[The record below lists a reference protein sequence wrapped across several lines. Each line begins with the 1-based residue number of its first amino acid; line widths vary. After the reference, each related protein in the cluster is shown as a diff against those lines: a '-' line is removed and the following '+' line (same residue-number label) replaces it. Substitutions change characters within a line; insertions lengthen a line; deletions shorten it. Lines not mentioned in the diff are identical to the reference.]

1 MTRNFALAAGLVAL
15 GASTALANDTTAV
28 LKTGGL
34 EFTRSTDI
42 SMEKEVLFIS
52 MKEIRVDYVF
62 RNSSDKAIDTLVAF
76 PMPDIEGGPMSDVS
90 SGDQNQDN
98 FLDFTVTQDGEAIEP
113 ELQQRAWANALDV
126 TEEIK
131 AAGVSLLPNS
141 DDTIKAVENL
151 PQETRDKW
159 VADGLLRIDSW
170 DQGNGEE
177 THYMPIW
184 TLKSAYYWRAH
195 YEPGVDIKVSHTYKP
210 SVGGTVQPAF
220 LDENREPKGQYY
232 EEYKAKYCIDD
243 AFVRAAQKTL
253 KALDEGKPY
262 HYESWISYVL
272 TTGAN
277 WAGPIKDFTL
287 IVDKGSKDNYVS
299 FCGTGVKK
307 IGPTTFE
314 MKAKDFWPEKDLD
327 ILILN
332 YNVQAGNPG

>member
-1 MTRNFALAAGLVAL
+1 MIRNCALAAGLFAF

-34 EFTRSTDI
+34 EFTRSADI

-52 MKEIRVDYVF
+52 MKQIRVDYVF

-90 SGDQNQDN
+90 SGDQNRDN
-98 FLDFTVTQDGEAIEP
+98 FLDFTVTQDGAAIEP
-113 ELQQRAWANALDV
+113 QLQQRAWANALDV
-126 TEEIK
+126 TEQIR
-131 AAGVSLLPNS
+131 AAGVPLLPNS
-141 DDTIKAVENL
+141 EATQKMVDSL
-151 PQETRDKW
+151 PKETLDQW
-159 VADGLLRIDSW
+159 VGDGLVRIDSW

-177 THYMPIW
+177 THYIPVW
-184 TLKSAYYWRAH
+184 TLKSAYYWRAR

-232 EEYKAKYCIDD
+232 EEYKAKYCVDD
-243 AFVRAAQKTL
+243 AFVRAAQKSL
-253 KALDEGKPY
+253 KAMMDGKAY

-287 IVDKGSKDNYVS
+287 IVDKGSKDNFVS
-299 FCGTGVKK
+299 FCGTNVKK

-314 MKAKDFWPEKDLD
+314 MKATDFWPEKDLD
-327 ILILN
+327 VLILN
-332 YNVQAGNPG
+332 YNDPAANPG